1 MSLASWD
8 SFFFTRGFVSINSP
22 RAIRHV
28 SKAMTYPITVLSVL
42 HQNGPFQYA
51 NGRVTAEG
59 RRSLA
64 ALQTT
69 IHPPPGTTIES
80 AADAR
85 AMPPVRIFL
94 LGARSESTLPAELWL
109 QIAHLFP
116 TTQFNIYFIGPEV
129 GVPMCEATKKGDVKL
144 ESEGSKYSFPT
155 AEIMVTPQVKL
166 ISIQSTYENVHE
178 QMGPFDPYQDV
189 FFAFSPG
196 LGFPDQSLADSRK
209 PGDPPL
215 VQAQTSWR
223 RALQQILET
232 KCGLFFTAFSPT
244 DLARD
249 VSALYGTQPP
259 TAAPNA
265 PSEYPSTVTLPT
277 EPIPPIEDVT
287 DEFELILTPGQN
299 PFGSRKWEIAEW
311 DPRVAVKTNWG
322 IWGIRGKRYEVTH
335 KIEKD
340 DE

>member
-1 MSLASWD
+1 
-8 SFFFTRGFVSINSP
+8 
-22 RAIRHV
+22 
-28 SKAMTYPITVLSVL
+28 MTYPISVLSVL
-42 HQNGPFQYA
+42 HQYGPFQVS
-51 NGRVTAEG
+51 NNRVTPEG

-64 ALQTT
+64 ALHTT

-80 AADAR
+80 GADIR
-85 AMPPVRIFL
+85 PGPPVRIFL

-129 GVPMCEATKKGDVKL
+129 GVPLMDGAKRDSVKL
-144 ESEGSKYSFPT
+144 EQEGSQYGVPSAT
-155 AEIMVTPQVKL
+155 VMVTPQLKL
-166 ISIQSTYENVHE
+166 VSVQSTYEEVHA
-178 QMGPFDPYQDV
+178 QFGPFDPYQDI

-196 LGFPDQSLADSRK
+196 LGFPDQSLIASRQ
-209 PGDPPL
+209 PGDAPL
-215 VQAQTSWR
+215 VQAQTSWHK
-223 RALQQILET
+223 ALLQILET

-277 EPIPPIEDVT
+277 EPVPPIEGVT
-287 DEFELILTPGQN
+287 DEFDLILTPGQN

-322 IWGIRGKRYEVTH
+322 MWGIRGKRYEVIT
-335 KIEKD
+335 EKD
-340 DE
+340 EDKEE

>member
-1 MSLASWD
+1 
-8 SFFFTRGFVSINSP
+8 
-22 RAIRHV
+22 
-28 SKAMTYPITVLSVL
+28 MTYPISVLAVL
-42 HQNGPFQYA
+42 HQNGPFQLS

-64 ALQTT
+64 ALHST
-69 IHPPPGTTIES
+69 IHPPLGTTIENAS
-80 AADAR
+80 DAR
-85 AMPPVRIFL
+85 PMPPVRIFL

-109 QIAHLFP
+109 QICHLFP

-129 GVPMCEATKKGDVKL
+129 GVPAFDGARRGTVKL
-144 ESEGSKYSFPT
+144 EAEGSKYGVPS
-155 AEIMVTPQVKL
+155 AEVMVTPQLKL
-166 ISIQSTYENVHE
+166 VSIQSTYEAIHE
-178 QMGPFDPYQDV
+178 QFGPFDPYQDV

-196 LGFPDQSLADSRK
+196 LGFPDQSLADSRG
-209 PGDPPL
+209 PNDAPL

-223 RALQQILET
+223 KALTQVLET

-249 VSALYGTQPP
+249 VSALYGTPPP

-277 EPIPPIEDVT
+277 SPVPPIEGVT

-299 PFGSRKWEIAEW
+299 AFGSRKWEIAEW

-335 KIEKD
+335 NIEKD